1 MELAQ
6 PSFCGG
12 EERWGQLE
20 QMHRL
25 PPWEGHPGASHRPAF
40 LPPVPKA
47 LAQCW
52 PQSQDTGLIVNPS
65 VVPASLRAKFRQEAI
80 RGLSGCQRRP
90 AAWLL
95 NIKWQE
101 PGNI

>member
-52 PQSQDTGLIVNPS
+52 PQSQDTGLIVNPQCGPRLTQGQ
-65 VVPASLRAKFRQEAI
+65 VQTRGNQGLKWLPEKASRLV
-80 RGLSGCQRRP
+80 
-90 AAWLL
+90 
-95 NIKWQE
+95 IKY
-101 PGNI
+101 